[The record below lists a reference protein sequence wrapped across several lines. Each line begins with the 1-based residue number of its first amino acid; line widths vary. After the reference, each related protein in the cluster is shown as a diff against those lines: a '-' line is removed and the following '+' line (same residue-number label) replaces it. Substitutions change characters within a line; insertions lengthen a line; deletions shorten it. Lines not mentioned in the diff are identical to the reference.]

1 MKWLAAGLTFVNV
14 TTVCGCLEGI
24 AAHGLSKRVAASS
37 AIAGLV
43 AALFAFWGTW
53 ESPAQEQVAAPDVT
67 PTGSTPETRGS
78 SHDRGAT
85 VVARPH
91 GRYRWIWLA
100 AVAAGFFMVAL
111 RPFFHVFFIARTQY
125 KNQ

>member
-53 ESPAQEQVAAPDVT
+53 ESPAPDVT
-67 PTGSTPETRGS
+67 PTGSRAETRGS

-85 VVARPH
+85 VVARSG

-100 AVAAGFFMVAL
+100 AVVA
-111 RPFFHVFFIARTQY
+111 V
-125 KNQ
+125 

>member
-53 ESPAQEQVAAPDVT
+53 NSPVQEQVLAPDVPRT
-67 PTGSTPETRGS
+67 DSTPETTPAAEGS
-78 SHDRGAT
+78 QANPGAT
-85 VVARPH
+85 VAARRRR
-91 GRYRWIWLA
+91 RYRAVRHA
-100 AVAAGFFMVAL
+100 A
-111 RPFFHVFFIARTQY
+111 
-125 KNQ
+125 